1 MTNHNIKEYELIRQE
16 MESLKDRLT
25 KHMSFAIGSS
35 GLLFLAIQTVDIK
48 TQDNLTI
55 SMICIFTALII
66 TAFFYLSIYK
76 YNSLNRYAGYCKLIN
91 LEVRLFRM
99 NVNSKSLEEK
109 PILKAP
115 SPKNQK
121 KEPMSLLV
129 LMVSKNILLMKTEV
143 HSFLPRREQGKH
155 IF

>member
-1 MTNHNIKEYELIRQE
+1 MDFPRWIFTIY
-16 MESLKDRLT
+16 
-25 KHMSFAIGSS
+25 
-35 GLLFLAIQTVDIK
+35 IK
-48 TQDNLTI
+48 TSRNY
-55 SMICIFTALII
+55 SALRLLI
-66 TAFFYLSIYK
+66 LNGSI
-76 YNSLNRYAGYCKLIN
+76 
-91 LEVRLFRM
+91 
-99 NVNSKSLEEK
+99 NSKSLEEK

-129 LMVSKNILLMKTEV
+129 LMVSKNILLIKTEV